1 MITFLGEIII
11 YVVGRLILGNL
22 GKWIKQIS
30 CFFLGLKYEPKKMKR
45 YDLFDVED
53 YSNCFV
59 GVLTIIVIVVMIN
72 LIFN

>member
-1 MITFLGEIII
+1 MAFLGEIII
-11 YVVGRLILGNL
+11 YVLGSLLLANL
-22 GKWIKQIS
+22 GKRVKQIF
-30 CFFLGLKYEPKKMKR
+30 CFFLGLKYQPKKMKR

-59 GVLTIIVIVVMIN
+59 GVLTIIVIVVIIN